1 MSRIKSIFSS
11 LKERNRKA
19 LIAYIVC
26 GDPNNS
32 STLEAMEYM
41 AKNGVDI
48 IEIGVPFSD
57 PMAEGPSI
65 QRAHE
70 RSLKNNT
77 SLENILALIGDFRKT
92 NTTVGIVLMGY
103 PEWIKNGNYENRKN
117 IDILHKINNIF
128 QNLNIKFNHV
138 RAHTK
143 LNDIDIIRLIAPTT
157 EKERIQKICNS
168 ASGFIYFISLKG
180 TTGSEKFNP
189 IDVRENIKHL
199 NEISTLP
206 VVIGFGIKD
215 KETVESIKDLS
226 DGVVVGSALVDLLG
240 TKGFGTDFKEK
251 VNELSSALA
260 D

>member
-1 MSRIKSIFSS
+1 MGYMNNFESMGAKEFS
-11 LKERNRKA
+11 LKASE
-19 LIAYIVC
+19 
-26 GDPNNS
+26 
-32 STLEAMEYM
+32 
-41 AKNGVDI
+41 NGVDGI
-48 IEIGVPFSD
+48 IVVDMP
-57 PMAEGPSI
+57 
-65 QRAHE
+65 
-70 RSLKNNT
+70 
-77 SLENILALIGDFRKT
+77 
-92 NTTVGIVLMGY
+92 
-103 PEWIKNGNYENRKN
+103 PEESNE
-117 IDILHKINNIF
+117 F
-128 QNLNIKFNHV
+128 TE
-138 RAHTK
+138 HTK

-189 IDVRENIKHL
+189 IDVKENIKHL